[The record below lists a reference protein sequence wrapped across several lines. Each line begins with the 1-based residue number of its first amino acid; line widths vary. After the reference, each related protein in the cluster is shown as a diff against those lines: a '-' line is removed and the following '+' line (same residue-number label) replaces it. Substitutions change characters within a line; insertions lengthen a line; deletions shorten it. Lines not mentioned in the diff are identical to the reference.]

1 MATELSLVSLK
12 SSPGGGAMDV
22 PLDLSVPKSA
32 RNLSVSFRMFGSFKP
47 TPKTRGIAQE
57 TP

>member
-22 PLDLSVPKSA
+22 PLDLSVPKSP
-32 RNLSVSFRMFGSFKP
+32 RNLGVGFRMFGSF
-47 TPKTRGIAQE
+47 
-57 TP
+57 